1 MCLPNIF
8 IRHPADIFLHS
19 PLDNH
24 KVSLYT
30 LHYMNNILDTI
41 KSKKPLS
48 LNITNNLSEWFKVEL
63 TYTSNAIEGN
73 TLSRAETNL
82 VINNNQTIGNKTIQE
97 HLEAINHAQAFDYI
111 LSLIKTSKN
120 DITQKTILNIHQK
133 ILQKIDDTNSGRFR
147 TVSVRIAGSRVIL
160 PNATKVPKLMD
171 EFISWLHTSDIDTP
185 TLAVQAH
192 LKLVSIHPFVDGNG
206 RTARLLM
213 NLILLQSG
221 YPPAV
226 ISKEDRQ
233 TYLSSIEKV
242 QLGGSSTQYFNFMYQ
257 AINKSLDTYID
268 SVSDKQQKQILN
280 EKNLLKIGELS
291 KITSESVPTIRYWTN
306 EKLIAV
312 ESYTEAGY
320 QLYNQNTVSLISKIR
335 QLQKE
340 KRMTLNEIKKIML

>member
-1 MCLPNIF
+1 
-8 IRHPADIFLHS
+8 
-19 PLDNH
+19 
-24 KVSLYT
+24 
-30 LHYMNNILDTI
+30 MNNILNII
-41 KSKKPLS
+41 KAKKPLS
-48 LNITNNLSEWFKVEL
+48 LEITDNLQEWFKVEL

-73 TLSRAETNL
+73 TLTRSQTAQ
-82 VINNNQTIGNKTIQE
+82 VINDNQTIGNKTIQE
-97 HLEAINHAQAFDYI
+97 HLEAINHAQAFDYVMQLANTTKKDI
-111 LSLIKTSKN
+111 SL
-120 DITQKTILNIHQK
+120 KTILNIHQK

-147 TVSVRIAGSRVIL
+147 TVSVRIAGSRVIM
-160 PNATKVPKLMD
+160 PNSSKVPELIEK
-171 EFISWLHTSDIDTP
+171 FILWLHNSNIDPP
-185 TLAVQAH
+185 TLAIEAH
-192 LKLVSIHPFVDGNG
+192 LKFVSIHPFVDGNG

-291 KITSESVPTIRYWTN
+291 KLTGESVPTIRYWTN
-306 EKLIAV
+306 EKLIFV
-312 ESYTEAGY
+312 ENYTKSGY

-340 KRMTLNEIKKIML
+340 KRMTLTEIKKII